1 MQAVTLGP
9 SGTYSHRAAA
19 AVADAVDFRQSV
31 TAVVEAVVDGAA
43 DRGVVPI
50 ENSIEGSVGE
60 SLDALVEHD
69 VAVVREI
76 VTPVRHAFLAQ
87 QPDVETVASHPQALA
102 QCRTFLDEEY
112 PNATREAVASTA
124 AGVELAREDPSVA
137 AIARPDAGGDDL
149 DVLAVGIQDQDSN
162 ATRFFVLAPAA
173 DRSRGGGKS
182 SLVIYPGTNYPG
194 LLLELLEPFAER
206 DINLSRIESRPSGE
220 RLGDYVFHIDFEA
233 GLYERRAEAAVDRIE
248 SVVEGGWVCRLGSYD
263 VEHVVE

>member
-9 SGTYSHRAAA
+9 AGTYSHRAAA
-19 AVADAVDFRQSV
+19 SIADEVSFRQSV
-31 TAVVEAVVDGAA
+31 TAVVEAVVEGIAE
-43 DRGVVPI
+43 RGVVPI

-76 VTPVRHAFLAQ
+76 VTPVRHALIARE
-87 QPDVETVASHPQALA
+87 PDLETIASHPQALA
-102 QCRTFLDEEY
+102 QCRTFLDGEY
-112 PNATREAVASTA
+112 PDAAREAVASTA
-124 AGVELAREDPSVA
+124 AGVDLAREDPSVG
-137 AIARPDAGGDDL
+137 AIARPGAAEGDL
-149 DVLAVGIQDQDSN
+149 RVLAEGVQDRDSN

-173 DRSRGGGKS
+173 ERSRAGGKS
-182 SLVIYPGTNYPG
+182 SLVIYPQANYPG

-220 RLGDYVFHIDFEA
+220 RLGDYVFHLDVEA
-233 GLYERRAEAAVDRIE
+233 GLYERRAEAAVDRVE
-248 SVVEGGWVCRLGSYD
+248 SIVESGWVRRLGSYD